1 MSLIWY
7 LWYTRPFFYVE
18 TDDKKKK
25 GRNIWN
31 YLLRAR
37 TDLETLPE
45 IALVPPYKVGS
56 IVLILLINKTEQK

>member
-1 MSLIWY
+1 MLKQMI
-7 LWYTRPFFYVE
+7 
-18 TDDKKKK
+18 KKKK

-45 IALVPPYKVGS
+45 IASVPPYKVGS